1 MATKIG
7 RRSTLHDFRTE
18 KGDIIK
24 YDVLIAV
31 TGLSQGAIQNRL
43 KCFDEIPTDT
53 RRFVKLAN
61 EFPTMKDFEAAVSGA
76 EHVSEI
82 KDTRSARVKLE
93 ELKILIDE
101 EKLREIKFKNEKTE
115 GKHVLLSDVQLEL
128 DNFLIALKTN
138 LEGLPAQVAQAVMVC
153 REEHEAVDIILEAL
167 RHLTRGWS
175 KNPIKIGVDNETP
188 TN

>member
-43 KCFDEIPTDT
+43 KCFDTVQTDT

-61 EFPTMKDFEAAVSGA
+61 EFPTLKEFEAAVSGA
-76 EHVSEI
+76 EHVTEI
-82 KDTRSARVKLE
+82 KDTRSAKARLE
-93 ELKILIDE
+93 ELKVLIDE
-101 EKLREIKFKNEKTE
+101 EKLRKSALRMRKQRATRFTFRCPVRIR
-115 GKHVLLSDVQLEL
+115 QLPNSVE
-128 DNFLIALKTN
+128 TN

-167 RHLTRGWS
+167 RHLTRGWAD
-175 KNPIKIGVDNETP
+175 NPIQIGVDNETP
-188 TN
+188 TD